1 MVKVSV
7 DLNFLTSKQKKVYIA
22 IESFIKENGM
32 PPTVREIGELI
43 GEKTPGAV
51 QGILN
56 RLEEKGVIKRQPR
69 VARSIQLVQE
79 NSNYADHVYL
89 PLIKKI
95 SERNVDDLLNMY
107 NIIKYYPVPSH
118 LFENAEDSF
127 IIKCPDNSLL
137 DSDIT
142 YENTLVIDMK
152 ANLSDGDIIL
162 LMYENLVI
170 LRYYSVHEDSD
181 KVILKADSDLIGK
194 EVFSKDEIKIV
205 GKLVAKYSKY

>member
-7 DLNFLTSKQKKVYIA
+7 DFNFLTSKQKKVYTA

-56 RLEEKGVIKRQPR
+56 RLEEKGVIRRQPR

-79 NSNYADHVYL
+79 NSNYADHAYL

-95 SERNVDDLLNMY
+95 SERNVDDLFNMY
-107 NIIKYYPVPSH
+107 NIVKYYPVPAH
-118 LFENAEDSF
+118 LFENAENHF

-137 DSDIT
+137 DSGIT
-142 YENTLVIDMK
+142 YEDTLIVNI
-152 ANLSDGDIIL
+152 APELNDGDIIL
-162 LMYENLVI
+162 LMYENLTI
-170 LRYYSVHEDSD
+170 LRYYSPHEDPD

-194 EVFSKDEIKIV
+194 EVFGKDEIKII
-205 GKLVAKYSKY
+205 GKLVAKFSKY

>member
-1 MVKVSV
+1 MSV
-7 DLNFLTSKQKKVYIA
+7 DFNFLTSKQKKVYTA

-56 RLEEKGVIKRQPR
+56 RLEEKGVIKRQAR

-79 NSNYADHVYL
+79 DSNYADHAYL
-89 PLIKKI
+89 PLIKKVT
-95 SERNVDDLLNMY
+95 ERNVDDLLNMY
-107 NIIKYYPVPSH
+107 NIVKYYPVPSH
-118 LFENAEDSF
+118 LFENIEDSF

-137 DSDIT
+137 DSGIS
-142 YENTLVIDMK
+142 YEDTLVIDMK
-152 ANLSDGDIIL
+152 TELGNGDIIL

-170 LRYYSVHEDSD
+170 LRYYSSHEDSN
-181 KVILKADSDLIGK
+181 KVVLKADSDLIGK
-194 EVFSKDEIKIV
+194 EVFDKGEIKII
-205 GKLVAKYSKY
+205 GKLIAKYSKY

>member
-7 DLNFLTSKQKKVYIA
+7 DFNFLTSKQKKVYAA

-32 PPTVREIGELI
+32 PPTVREVGELI
-43 GEKTPGAV
+43 GDKTPGAV

-69 VARSIQLVQE
+69 VARSIQLVQK
-79 NSNYADHVYL
+79 NTNYADHTYL
-89 PLIKKI
+89 PLIKKV
-95 SERNVDDLLNMY
+95 SERNIDDLLNMY
-107 NIIKYYPVPSH
+107 NVVKYYPVPSH
-118 LFENAEDSF
+118 LFENSENCF

-137 DSDIT
+137 DSNIN
-142 YENTLVIDMK
+142 YEDTLVIDMK
-152 ANLSDGDIIL
+152 SELSDGDIVL

-170 LRYYSVHEDSD
+170 LRYYSAHEDSD
-181 KVILKADSDLIGK
+181 KVVLKADSDLIGK

-205 GKLVAKYSKY
+205 GKLVAKFSKY